1 MAESE
6 GFEPSIGLTLY
17 TLSKRARST
26 TLPRLR
32 IAIQN
37 HKWFETLTA
46 PLPLVRET
54 LFRKSLMMVR
64 VPR

>member
-32 IAIQN
+32 NADQN

-46 PLPLVRET
+46 PPPLGRET

-64 VPR
+64 VRR